1 MVCSSVVPLLWCGE
15 GLTPCFEASECR
27 LKHSP
32 IERPTAVVID
42 DERLIADTIAQI
54 LRLSGFDA
62 LSVYSGKGALEQIAT
77 GCPDVVITDVVMPE
91 LNGIETAKMLLA
103 SCPATKILLLSGQA
117 ETGEMIKKARDEGY
131 DFQLLAKPLHPDELL
146 GVLRRLGF

>member
-1 MVCSSVVPLLWCGE
+1 MVCASVVPMLCRDE
-15 GLTPCFEASECR
+15 GLPPSLESSECR
-27 LKHSP
+27 LKRDP
-32 IERPTAVVID
+32 IERPTAIVID
-42 DERLIADTIAQI
+42 DERIIADTIAQI

-62 LSVYSGKGALEQIAT
+62 LSVYSGKGALEQIAG

-103 SCPATKILLLSGQA
+103 SCPTTKVLLLPGQA
-117 ETGEMIKKARDEGY
+117 ATGEMIQMARNEGY
-131 DFQLLAKPLHPDELL
+131 DFELLAKPLHPDELL